1 MRVIKELLT
10 KIVSGKIEHIEEFRQ
25 LVLRIQQ
32 LDMAMNSIILER
44 NKLMA
49 DSQPFT
55 WINMPS
61 QGRFL
66 IREKDK
72 YEKNYINGCAN
83 NLAFNS

>member
-1 MRVIKELLT
+1 MQAVKQLLAKIASGNVEYRKELQDLA
-10 KIVSGKIEHIEEFRQ
+10 IR
-25 LVLRIQQ
+25 LQQ
-32 LDMAMNSIILER
+32 LDIIVSIYVTER
-44 NKLMA
+44 NKLMT

-83 NLAFNS
+83 SIPFNN